1 MKDFPAAY
9 QVSEGS
15 ALSVD
20 RPFYERIAAE
30 TGGRTLVDAFTLP
43 IRFGRVTGD
52 GQGLITSDPRRVAG
66 THE

>member
-20 RPFYERIAAE
+20 RPFYERIA
-30 TGGRTLVDAFTLP
+30 P
-43 IRFGRVTGD
+43 IAARGD
-52 GQGLITSDPRRVAG
+52 RAG
-66 THE
+66 SRC

>member
-20 RPFYERIAAE
+20 RPFYERIAAG
-30 TGGRTLVDAFTLP
+30 TGGR
-43 IRFGRVTGD
+43 
-52 GQGLITSDPRRVAG
+52 
-66 THE
+66 E